1 MSSPPHSQTERQ
13 HNVAGFHRKPHDPSG
28 RRGNLCHRRTRS
40 LAQQERGKVPR
51 PSVLHHRR
59 GARVQLDRFAH
70 RRSDRCSWLHHLSG
84 DAPPWPST
92 QATASVPA
100 LRSPRPQH
108 RPLRMA
114 WLPIGGWIAETSRLA
129 PPALGRTTFDYSI
142 HQK

>member
-1 MSSPPHSQTERQ
+1 MSSPLHPAERQ
-13 HNVAGFHRKPHDPSG
+13 RNVAGFHRKPYDTSG
-28 RRGNLCHRRTRS
+28 RCGILCLRRAHS
-40 LAQQERGKVPR
+40 LAQQKCGKVPR

-59 GARVQLDRFAH
+59 VARVQLDRFAH

-100 LRSPRPQH
+100 LRSPRPQQ

-114 WLPIGGWIAETSRLA
+114 WLPMLKRTAERRVDS
-129 PPALGRTTFDYSI
+129 
-142 HQK
+142 